1 MTLKQ
6 TNDAVKAVRKAV
18 LKGLENASNRA
29 LAIYPQA
36 ESDPE
41 TARLV
46 FNIVGSQAHEALDL
60 FLRQFAQA
68 LDASLWEAWM
78 QGAAAEADEMV
89 SELEKGT

>member
-1 MTLKQ
+1 MSLKQ

-18 LKGLENASNRA
+18 LKGLENASNRV

-41 TARLV
+41 TARLA

-60 FLRQFAQA
+60 FLRQFAA
-68 LDASLWEAWM
+68 GLDASLWSAWM
-78 QGAAAEADEMV
+78 QGAAAECDEIIA
-89 SELEKGT
+89 ELEKDA